1 MKGINFFPFLV
12 LVGCASFSLSLAFPF
27 CLLCDGSTID
37 LLLEFFFSLR
47 IDVKQD
53 VEIEGW
59 KSIIL
64 THMYRVMLEE

>member
-1 MKGINFFPFLV
+1 MRVVHL
-12 LVGCASFSLSLAFPF
+12 LAFPWPSLF
-27 CLLCDGSTID
+27 VSFVMVLPLIFYWIF
-37 LLLEFFFSLR
+37 LLR

-64 THMYRVMLEE
+64 THMLEE